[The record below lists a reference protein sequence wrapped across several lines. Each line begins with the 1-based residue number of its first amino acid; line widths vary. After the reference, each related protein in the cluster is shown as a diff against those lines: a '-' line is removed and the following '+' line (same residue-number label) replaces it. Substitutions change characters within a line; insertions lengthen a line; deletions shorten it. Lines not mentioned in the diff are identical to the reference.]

1 MPNVVGIFIRPSK
14 KYLGWSPG
22 VPRRDQIKNR
32 QVVSRCTTGN
42 PEDVLTPGQYYAER
56 DFASVWTLAFNK
68 YHELWA
74 ACLFDAYRTLQSGP
88 TRQRIEEQ
96 KWFKSKANRVGSF
109 LWICRH
115 LNLDSEAIRKEV
127 LK

>member
-1 MPNVVGIFIRPSK
+1 MPNVIGIFIRPSK

-22 VPRRDQIKNR
+22 KPRRDQITNR
-32 QVVSRCTTGN
+32 QVVSRCTDGRQ
-42 PEDVLTPGQYYAER
+42 EDILTPGQYYDEIAE
-56 DFASVWTLAFNK
+56 SSKWTRAFTK
-68 YHELWA
+68 YRELWT

-88 TRQRIEEQ
+88 TRHRIAEQ